1 MTGPVGSLIGSVG
14 SLPVSAGRLAV
25 SVGSLTVSS
34 PLLLAVGVLVTA
46 ALAWA
51 AVVSARRRAAA
62 LAAAGVA
69 VPGGRRAY
77 LGVGLT
83 IAGVGVLA
91 VATAGP
97 AAMVPVPRTS
107 GTVVLAMDVSN
118 SMGADDVAPNRLAAA
133 QRAARA
139 FVEAQ
144 PDSVDIGV
152 VAFERGAL
160 TTAKP
165 DADHSQALKAID
177 RLRVTGGTS
186 LATAITG
193 SLTAITG
200 RQVAV
205 ARDGTAP
212 DIGYWPS
219 ATIVIFSDG
228 QNQGRNLEQAAEVA
242 QKAGVHIHTV
252 GVGTT
257 AGATVTV
264 DGYHLQTSLEE
275 DTLTLIAQTTGGGYH
290 PAADAARLDGIA
302 DTIDL
307 RLTVSD
313 EPLPLA
319 GALIGLA
326 LALLAG
332 GAAFTV
338 LRSGRVI

>member
-1 MTGPVGSLIGSVG
+1 MTL
-14 SLPVSAGRLAV
+14 
-25 SVGSLTVSS
+25 SS
-34 PLLLAVGVLVTA
+34 PLLLAVGLLVTA

-69 VPGGRRAY
+69 VPGARRAY

-83 IAGVGVLA
+83 VAGIGVLA
-91 VATAGP
+91 VAGAGP
-97 AAMVPVPRTS
+97 AAMVPVPRTA
-107 GTVVLAMDVSN
+107 GTVILAIDVSN

-139 FVEAQ
+139 FVAAQ
-144 PDSVDIGV
+144 PDTVDIGV
-152 VAFERGAL
+152 VAFQRGAF
-160 TTAKP
+160 TTARP
-165 DADHSQALKAID
+165 DADHSIALKAID
-177 RLRVTGGTS
+177 RLKIAGGTA
-186 LATAITG
+186 LGTAITA
-193 SLTAITG
+193 SLSAITG

-205 ARDGTAP
+205 GRDGTAP

-219 ATIVIFSDG
+219 ATIVMFSDG
-228 QNQGRNLEQAAEVA
+228 QNRDGEIEQAAAVA
-242 QKAGVHIHTV
+242 QKAGVHVHTV
-252 GVGTT
+252 GIGTT
-257 AGATVTV
+257 AGATVQV

-275 DTLTLIAQTTGGGYH
+275 DALTLIAQTTGGAYH
-290 PAADAARLDGIA
+290 PASDAARLDGIA

-319 GALIGLA
+319 GGLIGFA
-326 LALLAG
+326 LVLLTA
-332 GAAFTV
+332 GAALTV

>member
-1 MTGPVGSLIGSVG
+1 MTL
-14 SLPVSAGRLAV
+14 
-25 SVGSLTVSS
+25 SS
-34 PLLLAVGVLVTA
+34 PLLLAVGLLVTA

-51 AVVSARRRAAA
+51 AVVSARRRTAA

-69 VPGGRRAY
+69 VPGGHRAY
-77 LGVGLT
+77 LGIGLT
-83 IAGVGVLA
+83 IAGVAVLA
-91 VATAGP
+91 IATSGP
-97 AAMVPVPRTS
+97 AAMVPVPRTA
-107 GTVVLAMDVSN
+107 GTVILAIDVSN
-118 SMGADDVAPNRLAAA
+118 SMGADDVAPTRLAAA

-139 FVEAQ
+139 FVAAQ

-160 TTAKP
+160 TTARP
-165 DADHSQALKAID
+165 DADHSIALKAID
-177 RLRVTGGTS
+177 RLKITGGTS
-186 LATAITG
+186 LGAAITA

-200 RQVAV
+200 KPVAV
-205 ARDGTAP
+205 GRDGAAP

-219 ATIVIFSDG
+219 ATIVMFSDG
-228 QNQGRNLEQAAEVA
+228 QNQGADVERAAAVA
-242 QKAGVHIHTV
+242 QRAGVHIHTV

-257 AGATVTV
+257 AGATVQV
-264 DGYHLQTSLEE
+264 DGYHLQTSLEQ
-275 DTLTLIAQTTGGGYH
+275 DTLTLIAQTTGGAYH
-290 PAADAARLDGIA
+290 PASDTARLDGIA

-326 LALLAG
+326 LALLTA
-332 GAAFTV
+332 GAAVSV

>member
-1 MTGPVGSLIGSVG
+1 MTL
-14 SLPVSAGRLAV
+14 
-25 SVGSLTVSS
+25 SS
-34 PLLLAVGVLVTA
+34 PLLLAVGLLVTA
-46 ALAWA
+46 ALVWA
-51 AVVSARRRAAA
+51 SVVSARRRTAA
-62 LAAAGVA
+62 LVAAGVA

-77 LGVGLT
+77 LGTGLS
-83 IAGVGVLA
+83 IAGVAVLA
-91 VATAGP
+91 IATAGP
-97 AAMVPVPRTS
+97 AAMVPVPRAA
-107 GTVVLAMDVSN
+107 GTVILAIDVSN
-118 SMGADDVAPNRLAAA
+118 SMGADDVAPTRLAAA

-139 FVEAQ
+139 FVAAQ

-160 TTAKP
+160 TTARP
-165 DADHSQALKAID
+165 DADHSIALKAID
-177 RLRVTGGTS
+177 RLKITGSTS
-186 LATAITG
+186 LGTAITA

-200 RQVAV
+200 KQVAIG
-205 ARDGTAP
+205 RDGAAP
-212 DIGYWPS
+212 DVGYWPS
-219 ATIVIFSDG
+219 ATIVMFSDG
-228 QNQGRNLEQAAEVA
+228 QNQGGDIERAAEVA

-257 AGATVTV
+257 AGATVQV
-264 DGYHLQTSLEE
+264 DGYHLQTSLDE
-275 DTLTLIAQTTGGGYH
+275 DTLTLIAQTTGGAYH
-290 PAADAARLDGIA
+290 PASDTAQLDGIA

-332 GAAFTV
+332 GAALTV

>member
-1 MTGPVGSLIGSVG
+1 MTW
-14 SLPVSAGRLAV
+14 SA
-25 SVGSLTVSS
+25 
-34 PLLLAVGVLVTA
+34 PLLLILGLLVTA

-51 AVVSARRRAAA
+51 AVVSARRRRTA
-62 LAAAGVA
+62 LAAAGLA

-83 IAGVGVLA
+83 IAGVAVLA

-97 AAMVPVPRTS
+97 AAMVPVPRAA
-107 GTVVLAMDVSN
+107 GTVILAIDVSN
-118 SMGADDVAPNRLAAA
+118 SMGADDVAPTRLAGA

-139 FVEAQ
+139 FVAAQ

-160 TTAKP
+160 TTARP
-165 DADHSQALKAID
+165 DADHTVALKAID
-177 RLRVTGGTS
+177 RLKVTGGTS
-186 LATAITG
+186 LGAAITA

-200 RQVAV
+200 KQA
-205 ARDGTAP
+205 ALGRDGAP
-212 DIGYWPS
+212 PPDLGYWPS

-228 QNQGRNLEQAAEVA
+228 QNQGNDVEQVA
-242 QKAGVHIHTV
+242 TLAQQAGVHIHTV

-257 AGATVTV
+257 AGTAVKV
-264 DGYHLQTSLEE
+264 DGYNLQTSLDE
-275 DTLTLIAQTTGGGYH
+275 DTLTLIAQTTGGEYH
-290 PAADAARLDGIA
+290 PATDTARLDGIA
-302 DTIDL
+302 GTIDL

-319 GALIGLA
+319 GGLIGLA
-326 LALLAG
+326 LALLTA
-332 GAAFTV
+332 GAALTV

>member
-1 MTGPVGSLIGSVG
+1 MTL
-14 SLPVSAGRLAV
+14 
-25 SVGSLTVSS
+25 SS
-34 PLLLAVGVLVTA
+34 PLLLVVGLLVTA

-51 AVVSARRRAAA
+51 AVVSGRRRRAA

-69 VPGGRRAY
+69 APGGRRAR

-83 IAGVGVLA
+83 LSGVAVLA

-97 AAMVPVPRTS
+97 TAMVPVPRTA
-107 GTVVLAMDVSN
+107 GTVILAVDVSN
-118 SMGADDVAPNRLAAA
+118 SMGAQDVAPNRLAAA

-139 FVEAQ
+139 FVAAQ

-160 TTAKP
+160 TTARP
-165 DADHSQALKAID
+165 DADHSVALAAIN
-177 RLRVTGGTS
+177 RLKLSGGTS
-186 LATAITG
+186 LGAAIMA

-200 RQVAV
+200 RQVALGRED
-205 ARDGTAP
+205 APPP

-219 ATIVIFSDG
+219 ATIVILSDG
-228 QNQGRNLEQAAEVA
+228 QNQGPDVERAAMVA
-242 QKAGVHIHTV
+242 QRAGIQIHTV
-252 GVGTT
+252 GVGTV
-257 AGATVTV
+257 AGATVKV
-264 DGYHLQTSLEE
+264 DGFHLRTALDEE
-275 DTLTLIAQTTGGGYH
+275 TLTLIAKTTGGTYQ
-290 PAADAARLDGIA
+290 PASDAARLDGIA

-319 GALIGLA
+319 GGLIGLA
-326 LALLAG
+326 LALLTV
-332 GAAFTV
+332 GAALTV

>member
-1 MTGPVGSLIGSVG
+1 MTLY
-14 SLPVSAGRLAV
+14 
-25 SVGSLTVSS
+25 S
-34 PLLLAVGVLVTA
+34 PLLLAVGLLITA

-51 AVVSARRRAAA
+51 AVVSARRRTAT

-77 LGVGLT
+77 LGAGLT
-83 IAGVGVLA
+83 IAGVAVLA

-97 AAMVPVPRTS
+97 AAMVPVPRTA
-107 GTVVLAMDVSN
+107 GTVILAIDVSN
-118 SMGADDVAPNRLAAA
+118 SMNANDVAPTRLAGA

-139 FVEAQ
+139 FVAAQ

-160 TTAKP
+160 TTARP
-165 DADHSQALKAID
+165 DADHSVALKAID
-177 RLRVTGGTS
+177 RLKVAGGTS
-186 LATAITG
+186 LGAAITA

-200 RQVAV
+200 KQVAV
-205 ARDGTAP
+205 GRDGDVP

-228 QNQGRNLEQAAEVA
+228 QNQGGDLERAATVA
-242 QKAGVHIHTV
+242 QKANVHIHTV
-252 GVGTT
+252 GVGTA
-257 AGATVTV
+257 AGATVRV
-264 DGYHLQTSLEE
+264 DGYHLQTSLDE
-275 DTLTLIAQTTGGGYH
+275 DTLTLIARTTGGAYH
-290 PAADAARLDGIA
+290 PASDTARLDGIA

-326 LALLAG
+326 LALLTA
-332 GAAFTV
+332 GAALTV

>member
-1 MTGPVGSLIGSVG
+1 MTEPVERSTLMT
-14 SLPVSAGRLAV
+14 L
-25 SVGSLTVSS
+25 SS
-34 PLLLAVGVLVTA
+34 PLLLVVGLLVTA

-51 AVVSARRRAAA
+51 VVVSARRRTAA

-77 LGVGLT
+77 LGSGLT
-83 IAGVGVLA
+83 IAGVAVLA
-91 VATAGP
+91 IATAGP
-97 AAMVPVPRTS
+97 AAMVPVPRTA
-107 GTVVLAMDVSN
+107 GTVILAIDVSS

-139 FVEAQ
+139 FVAAQ

-152 VAFERGAL
+152 VAFARDGL
-160 TTAKP
+160 TTARP
-165 DADHSQALKAID
+165 DADHSIALKAID
-177 RLRVTGGTS
+177 RLKVTGSTS
-186 LATAITG
+186 LGTAITA

-200 RQVAV
+200 KQVV
-205 ARDGTAP
+205 IGRDGTVP

-219 ATIVIFSDG
+219 ATIVMFSDG
-228 QNQGRNLEQAAEVA
+228 QNRGGDIEQAAAVA

-257 AGATVTV
+257 AGATVQV

-275 DTLTLIAQTTGGGYH
+275 DTLTVIAQTTGGGYH
-290 PAADAARLDGIA
+290 PASDAARLDGIA

-307 RLTVSD
+307 RLTVSG

-326 LALLAG
+326 LALLTA
-332 GAAFTV
+332 GAALTV

>member
-1 MTGPVGSLIGSVG
+1 MTEPVEQSTLMT
-14 SLPVSAGRLAV
+14 L
-25 SVGSLTVSS
+25 SS
-34 PLLLAVGVLVTA
+34 PLLLAVGLLITA

-51 AVVSARRRAAA
+51 VVVSARRRTAA

-77 LGVGLT
+77 LGSGLT
-83 IAGVGVLA
+83 IAGVAVLA
-91 VATAGP
+91 IATAGP
-97 AAMVPVPRTS
+97 AAVVPVPRTA
-107 GTVVLAMDVSN
+107 GTVILAIDVSS

-139 FVEAQ
+139 FVAAQ

-152 VAFERGAL
+152 VAFARDGL
-160 TTAKP
+160 TTARP
-165 DADHSQALKAID
+165 DADHSIALKAID
-177 RLRVTGGTS
+177 RLKVTGSTS
-186 LATAITG
+186 LGTAITA

-200 RQVAV
+200 KQVV
-205 ARDGTAP
+205 IGRDGTAP

-219 ATIVIFSDG
+219 ATIVMFSDG
-228 QNQGRNLEQAAEVA
+228 QNRGGDIEQAAAVA

-257 AGATVTV
+257 AGATVQV

-290 PAADAARLDGIA
+290 PASDAARLDGIA

-326 LALLAG
+326 LALLTA
-332 GAAFTV
+332 GAALTV

>member
-1 MTGPVGSLIGSVG
+1 MTL
-14 SLPVSAGRLAV
+14 
-25 SVGSLTVSS
+25 SS
-34 PLLLAVGVLVTA
+34 PLLLTVGLFVTA

-62 LAAAGVA
+62 LAAAGIA
-69 VPGGRRAY
+69 VRGGRSAY

-83 IAGVGVLA
+83 IAGVAVLA

-97 AAMVPVPRTS
+97 AAMVPVPRTA
-107 GTVVLAMDVSN
+107 GTVILAIDVSN

-139 FVEAQ
+139 FVAAQ

-160 TTAKP
+160 TTARP
-165 DADHSQALKAID
+165 DRDHSLALKAID
-177 RLRVTGGTS
+177 RLKLTGGTS
-186 LATAITG
+186 LGTAITAALSVISG
-193 SLTAITG
+193 KE
-200 RQVAV
+200 VAV
-205 ARDGTAP
+205 GRDGETP
-212 DIGYWPS
+212 DLGYWPS
-219 ATIVIFSDG
+219 ATIVMFSDG
-228 QNQGRNLEQAAEVA
+228 QNQGGDVERAAEAA
-242 QKAGVHIHTV
+242 QKAGVHVHTV

-257 AGATVTV
+257 AGATVKV

-275 DTLTLIAQTTGGGYH
+275 EPLTVIAQTTGGAYH
-290 PAADAARLDGIA
+290 PASDTARLDGIA

-326 LALLAG
+326 LALLAA
-332 GAAFTV
+332 GAAVTV

>member
-1 MTGPVGSLIGSVG
+1 MTL
-14 SLPVSAGRLAV
+14 
-25 SVGSLTVSS
+25 SS
-34 PLLLAVGVLVTA
+34 PLLLAVGLLVTA

-69 VPGGRRAY
+69 VPGARRAY

-97 AAMVPVPRTS
+97 TAMLPVPRAA
-107 GTVVLAMDVSN
+107 GTVILAIDVSN
-118 SMGADDVAPNRLAAA
+118 SMGADDIAPNRLAAA

-139 FVEAQ
+139 FVAAQ
-144 PDSVDIGV
+144 PASVDIGV

-160 TTAKP
+160 TTARP
-165 DADHSQALKAID
+165 DADHSIALKAIE
-177 RLRVTGGTS
+177 RLRLTGGTS
-186 LATAITG
+186 LGTAIMGSLSAITG
-193 SLTAITG
+193 K
-200 RQVAV
+200 QVAID
-205 ARDGTAP
+205 RDGNVP
-212 DIGYWPS
+212 DVGYWPS
-219 ATIVIFSDG
+219 ATIVMFSDG
-228 QNQGRNLEQAAEVA
+228 QNRDASQDTDVERAAEAA

-252 GVGTT
+252 GIGTT
-257 AGATVTV
+257 AGATVQV
-264 DGYHLQTSLEE
+264 DGFHLQTSLEE
-275 DTLTLIAQTTGGGYH
+275 DTLTLIAKTTGGGYH
-290 PAADAARLDGIA
+290 PASDAARLDGVA

-319 GALIGLA
+319 GGLIGLA
-326 LALLAG
+326 LALLAA
-332 GAAFTV
+332 GAALTV

>member
-1 MTGPVGSLIGSVG
+1 MTL
-14 SLPVSAGRLAV
+14 
-25 SVGSLTVSS
+25 SS
-34 PLLLAVGVLVTA
+34 PLLLVVGLLVTV

-51 AVVSARRRAAA
+51 AVVSARRRTAT

-69 VPGGRRAY
+69 VVGGRRAY
-77 LGVGLT
+77 LGTGLT
-83 IAGVGVLA
+83 IAGVAVLA
-91 VATAGP
+91 IATAGP
-97 AAMVPVPRTS
+97 AAMVPVPRTA
-107 GTVVLAMDVSN
+107 GTVILAIDVSN

-139 FVEAQ
+139 FVTAQ

-160 TTAKP
+160 TTARP
-165 DADHSQALKAID
+165 DADHSLALAAID
-177 RLRVTGGTS
+177 RLKITGGTS
-186 LATAITG
+186 LGTAITA

-200 RQVAV
+200 KPVALG
-205 ARDGTAP
+205 RDGEAP

-219 ATIVIFSDG
+219 ATIVLFSDG
-228 QNQGRNLEQAAEVA
+228 QNQSADVERAAEVA
-242 QKAGVHIHTV
+242 QRGGVQIHTV

-257 AGATVTV
+257 AGATVKV
-264 DGYHLQTSLEE
+264 DGFHLQTSLEE

-290 PAADAARLDGIA
+290 PASDAARLDGIA

-326 LALLAG
+326 LALLTA
-332 GAAFTV
+332 GAALTV

>member
-1 MTGPVGSLIGSVG
+1 MLLVVG
-14 SLPVSAGRLAV
+14 
-25 SVGSLTVSS
+25 
-34 PLLLAVGVLVTA
+34 LLLTA
-46 ALAWA
+46 ALVWA
-51 AVVSARRRAAA
+51 AVVSARRRTAA
-62 LAAAGVA
+62 LTAAGVA

-77 LGVGLT
+77 LGIGLT

-91 VATAGP
+91 IATAGP
-97 AAMVPVPRTS
+97 AAMLPVPRTA
-107 GTVVLAMDVSN
+107 GTVILAIDVSN

-139 FVEAQ
+139 FVAAQ

-152 VAFERGAL
+152 IAFERGAL
-160 TTAKP
+160 TTARP
-165 DADHSQALKAID
+165 AADHSLALKAID
-177 RLRVTGGTS
+177 RLKVTGGTS
-186 LATAITG
+186 LGAAITA

-200 RQVAV
+200 KQVAV
-205 ARDGTAP
+205 GRNGTAP

-228 QNQGRNLEQAAEVA
+228 QDQGGDVEQAATLA
-242 QKAGVHIHTV
+242 QQANVHIHTV

-257 AGATVTV
+257 DGATVKV

-275 DTLTLIAQTTGGGYH
+275 ETLTLIAQTTGGGYH
-290 PAADAARLDGIA
+290 PASDTARLDGIA

-319 GALIGLA
+319 GGLIGLA
-326 LALLAG
+326 LALLTG
-332 GAAFTV
+332 GAAITV

>member
-1 MTGPVGSLIGSVG
+1 MTL
-14 SLPVSAGRLAV
+14 
-25 SVGSLTVSS
+25 SS
-34 PLLLAVGVLVTA
+34 PLLLAAGLLVTA

-51 AVVSARRRAAA
+51 AVVSARRRRAA

-77 LGVGLT
+77 LGSGLT
-83 IAGVGVLA
+83 IAGVAVLA
-91 VATAGP
+91 IATAGP
-97 AAMVPVPRTS
+97 AAMVPVPRAT
-107 GTVVLAMDVSN
+107 GTVILAIDVSN

-139 FVEAQ
+139 FVAAQ

-152 VAFERGAL
+152 VAFARGGL
-160 TTAKP
+160 TTARP
-165 DADHSQALKAID
+165 DADHSIALKAID
-177 RLRVTGGTS
+177 RLKISGSTS
-186 LATAITG
+186 LGTAIMA

-200 RQVAV
+200 KQA
-205 ARDGTAP
+205 AIGRDGTAP

-219 ATIVIFSDG
+219 ATIVMFSDG
-228 QNQGRNLEQAAEVA
+228 QNRGGAGEPAVEPAAEVA

-257 AGATVTV
+257 AGATVQV
-264 DGYHLQTSLEE
+264 DGYRLQTSLDE
-275 DTLTLIAQTTGGGYH
+275 DTLTSIAQTTGGAYH
-290 PAADAARLDGIA
+290 PASDTARLDGIA

-326 LALLAG
+326 LALLTA
-332 GAAFTV
+332 GAALTV